1 MRLISS
7 DLALEAAVALSA
19 STGLPLSQLAR
30 AIGVL
35 PSAAQRALEIL
46 LEDGIVERIR
56 EDRLVYRLRSTE
68 TADHVVALAVGEIP
82 LARAVVIAAR
92 ANPAIEFVARESRTL
107 VTVLSAN
114 STALAQARA
123 ARFLETV
130 ASRHALEVKYLDH
143 DDVRRAL
150 LAEPQLR
157 ARMARAELLYGDFDR
172 TFPDRSRHGGPRG
185 RPLHRAH
192 RSLRLPS
199 RNAIRSLARQ
209 HQVDSLKLFGS
220 GVRSD
225 FRPDSDVDVLVRY
238 RSGVRPSLRSL
249 IQLERALESA
259 FGRDVDLVREDNLRS
274 DLRARVE
281 REAVPL
287 L

>member
-1 MRLISS
+1 M
-7 DLALEAAVALSA
+7 
-19 STGLPLSQLAR
+19 GLPLSQLAR

-35 PSAAQRALEIL
+35 PSGAQRALEIL
-46 LEDGIVERIR
+46 LEDGVVERVR
-56 EDRLVYRLRSTE
+56 EKRLVYRLRSTE
-68 TADHVVALAVGEIP
+68 TADHVVALAAGEIP
-82 LARAVVIAAR
+82 LTRAVAIGAH
-92 ANPAIEFVARESRTL
+92 ANPAIEFVAREGRTL
-107 VTVLSAN
+107 VAVLSAD

-130 ASRHALEVKYLDH
+130 ASRHALDVEYHDH

-157 ARMARAELLYGDFDR
+157 ARIARAELLHGDLDR

-185 RPLHRAH
+185 RLLHRAH
-192 RSLRLPS
+192 RSLRLPT

-225 FRPDSDVDVLVRY
+225 FRADSDVDVLVRY
-238 RSGVRPSLRSL
+238 RSGVRPTLRSL

-259 FGRDVDLVREDNLRS
+259 FGRDVDLLREDNLRS
-274 DLRARVE
+274 DLRKQVE

>member
-150 LAEPQLR
+150 LAERGRNSSMVTSIAPSPIGADTGDR
-157 ARMARAELLYGDFDR
+157 AAVRCTGRIGRCDSRLGMRSGPWLGNIRSTPSSCSDRECVLTSARTATSTCSCDTALAY
-172 TFPDRSRHGGPRG
+172 GPRCG
-185 RPLHRAH
+185 R
-192 RSLRLPS
+192 
-199 RNAIRSLARQ
+199 
-209 HQVDSLKLFGS
+209 
-220 GVRSD
+220 
-225 FRPDSDVDVLVRY
+225 
-238 RSGVRPSLRSL
+238 
-249 IQLERALESA
+249 
-259 FGRDVDLVREDNLRS
+259 
-274 DLRARVE
+274 
-281 REAVPL
+281 
-287 L
+287 

>member
-7 DLALEAAVALSA
+7 DVALEAALALSA

-46 LEDGIVERIR
+46 LADRVIERVR
-56 EDRLVYRLRSTE
+56 EDHPVYRLRSTE
-68 TADHVVALAVGEIP
+68 TADHVVALAAGELP
-82 LARAVVIAAR
+82 LARAVSIGAR
-92 ANPAIEFVARESRTL
+92 ANPAIEFVAREGRTL
-107 VTVLSAN
+107 VSVMSAN
-114 STALAQARA
+114 STALAQAPA
-123 ARFLETV
+123 ARFLERV
-130 ASRHALEVKYLDH
+130 ASRNALEVEYFDH
-143 DDVRRAL
+143 DDVRRTL

-157 ARMARAELLYGDFDR
+157 DRIARAELLHGDLDR
-172 TFPDRSRHGGPRG
+172 SFPDRSRHGGPRG
-185 RPLHRAH
+185 RLLHRAH
-192 RSLRLPS
+192 RSLQVPS

-209 HQVDSLKLFGS
+209 HHVDSLKLFGS

-225 FRPDSDVDVLVRY
+225 FRPDSDVDVLVRF
-238 RSGVRPSLRSL
+238 RAGLRPSLRSL
-249 IQLERALESA
+249 IELERALESV

-274 DLRARVE
+274 DLRELVD